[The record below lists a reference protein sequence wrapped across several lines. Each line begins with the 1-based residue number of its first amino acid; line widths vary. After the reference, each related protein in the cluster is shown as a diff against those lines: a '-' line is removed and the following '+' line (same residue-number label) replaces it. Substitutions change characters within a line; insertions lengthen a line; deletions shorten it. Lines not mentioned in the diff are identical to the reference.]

1 MTDDN
6 PALQKHIERYE
17 PFLGVSPRGI
27 KRFTNLYR
35 FYNLSQITRRTQG
48 LPACSIRAG
57 ALVGVMLRWPQV
69 VRWIQWEGESKLSAE
84 SGSFSKAEAFEATA
98 KDQKP
103 RHLGSLSGEG
113 RP

>member
-1 MTDDN
+1 
-6 PALQKHIERYE
+6 
-17 PFLGVSPRGI
+17 
-27 KRFTNLYR
+27 
-35 FYNLSQITRRTQG
+35 
-48 LPACSIRAG
+48 
-57 ALVGVMLRWPQV
+57 MLRWPQV

-84 SGSFSKAEAFEATA
+84 SGSFSKAEAFEEQLL